1 MSYRVYLTALASD
14 QELDLFL
21 RCAVVDPRITDIIRP
36 VREISLLSVP
46 ARNKHSAQEIFTAA
60 RDSIDVML
68 ETHHAS
74 FTEWVYCTHTV
85 PPVNDNLAACSVGWT
100 HTVPPANDNLAACS
114 VALDVALTIDAWRAV
129 RTTATVL
136 AAAIM
141 PHTATAV
148 AALRDA
154 KRADDLLFEADAQ
167 MCRSL
172 RRRGICKIDAF
183 GWLFSY

>member
-1 MSYRVYLTALASD
+1 MSHRVYLTALASD

-21 RCAVVDPRITDIIRP
+21 GCAVEDPRIIDILRP

-46 ARNKHSAQEIFTAA
+46 ARSKQSAQEIFTAA
-60 RDSIDVML
+60 RDAMDAAL
-68 ETHHAS
+68 GAYHDA
-74 FTEWVYCTHTV
+74 FTGWVYWTHTV
-85 PPVNDNLAACSVGWT
+85 PPVNDNLAAF
-100 HTVPPANDNLAACS
+100 S

-154 KRADDLLFEADAQ
+154 KRADDSLFEVDAQ

-172 RRRGICKIDAF
+172 RRRGICRIDAF
-183 GWLFSY
+183 GWLFSH